1 VPNTYVSFTA
11 DSTNDANLTEY
22 TIPFKFLNAE
32 DVKVRSINTANEAV
46 LQWIYVPIA
55 TWNTN
60 LVDGE
65 TSYPFGYYSIV
76 FESGVN
82 KIKFAPVRPLTIGSG
97 SSTFQ
102 EFSITIYRR
111 TATTNSTYFSN
122 GSPIQASDLNAIL
135 LQSLY
140 NSEEA
145 LEAIDSVNTIDLASK
160 LNLRV
165 ETTGDTLTGS
175 LNFSNVGSLTQ
186 LQSVSVNSAGG
197 GGVSTPRV
205 TLTGGTILNVPTPV
219 LASDAVNKAY
229 VDGLTL
235 NGGSAPVIADDS
247 ITETLLRKVAGQ
259 EAVTTDTIR
268 SNSVTTAK
276 LITFAVTA
284 DKLGGGSVIN
294 SKIANGAVTSAKLG
308 ANAVTSVAINDGA
321 VLEAKIATGA
331 VTNTKLGANSV
342 TADKIL
348 DGTITSAK
356 LANQTLIGGTL
367 ILDNSIPASK
377 LQYSGITYD
386 PSTLGSTHSTIN
398 TTAGTI
404 NAFNATINANN
415 LYKKQIL
422 TLNESNEVNAGT
434 LTLASG
440 SVKSDPNT
448 TILPSTLNQFTGT
461 IPELT
466 FFTTGVND
474 GHYAYKIQA
483 KNPNLLGNKFGRTL
497 MKWQGRRGTQYG
509 SDYVNSGTSK
519 YPTFFFKQIANI
531 PFNYVV
537 YNENPEIS
545 LVGTPIVPLATSGEI
560 VFNNSGN
567 NTEKKFLITL
577 TGFAT
582 TARVGASLYIKPI
595 SDSYSFQGSPYTTP
609 KSVISIILTNA
620 YTNTPDKYS
629 YRTFSATTIFTLQA
643 GTTVNFPVQYYYHDV
658 NQQAPPTNIPCGFG
672 YGMESYPDDFYI
684 PPAWT
689 GNLGGAYPNTWND
702 SIVDLLIERIQ

>member
-1 VPNTYVSFTA
+1 MPNTYVSFTA
-11 DSTNDANLTEY
+11 NSTNDTDLTEY

-60 LVDGE
+60 LVNGE

-76 FESGVN
+76 FENGVN
-82 KIKFAPVRPLTIGSG
+82 KIKFSPVRPLNVITGTG
-97 SSTFQ
+97 FQ

-145 LEAIDSVNTIDLASK
+145 LEGIDSVNTIDLASK
-160 LNLRV
+160 LNLKV
-165 ETTGDTLTGS
+165 DKTGDTLTGT
-175 LNFSNVGSLTQ
+175 LNFSNVGEL
-186 LQSVSVNSAGG
+186 LQVSRLQVKTSGD
-197 GGVSTPRV
+197 GVATPRV
-205 TLTGGTILNVPTPV
+205 FLQGGTIQNVPTPA

-235 NGGSAPVIADDS
+235 NGGSQPVIADDS
-247 ITETLLRKVAGQ
+247 ITETLLRKVAGE
-259 EAVTTDTIR
+259 EAVSTSTIR
-268 SNSVTTAK
+268 FGAVTNQKINTGAVTSDKLGSNSV
-276 LITFAVTA
+276 I
-284 DKLGGGSVIN
+284 GI
-294 SKIANGAVTSAKLG
+294 KIATGAVTSAKLG
-308 ANAVTSVAINDGA
+308 ASAVTTAAINDGA
-321 VLEAKIATGA
+321 VIEAKIATGA
-331 VTNTKLGANSV
+331 VTNTKLGTSAV

-356 LANQTLIGGTL
+356 LANQTLDGTTL
-367 ILDNSIPASK
+367 ILDNSIPSSK
-377 LQYSGITYD
+377 LKNSGITYGA
-386 PSTLGSTHSTIN
+386 GSLDFAQMTIN
-398 TTAGTI
+398 CPTATTI
-404 NAFNATINANN
+404 NAPNATINTNN
-415 LYKKQIL
+415 LYKKQTL

-466 FFTTGVND
+466 FFTTGVTD
-474 GHYAYKIQA
+474 GHYFYKIQA

-497 MKWQGRRGTQYG
+497 MKWQGRQGGQYG
-509 SDYVNSGTSK
+509 SNFNTNK
-519 YPTFFFKQIANI
+519 FPTFFYKQIANI

-545 LVGTPIVPLATSGEI
+545 LVGTPYIPLTTSGEI
-560 VFNNSGN
+560 VFNNSAGN
-567 NTEKKFLITL
+567 EKKYLITL

-582 TARVGASLYIKPI
+582 TTRNGATLYIKPI
-595 SDSYSFQGSPYTTP
+595 SDSYIFQGSPYTAP
-609 KSVISIILTNA
+609 KSVISVIFTNV
-620 YTNTPDKYS
+620 YTDTPDYYS
-629 YRTFSATTIFTLQA
+629 YRTFSATTIFTIPGA
-643 GTTVNFPVQYYYHDV
+643 TTLSFPVQYYYFDV
-658 NQQAPPTNIPCGFG
+658 ANQAPSTNIPCGFG
-672 YGMESYPDDFYI
+672 YGTESGAGI
-684 PPAWT
+684 SSTQVPPAWT
-689 GNLGGAYPNTWND
+689 GNLGSGHPNTWNE

>member
-11 DSTNDANLTEY
+11 NSTNDTDLTEY

-32 DVKVRSINTANEAV
+32 DIKVRSINTANEAV

-60 LVDGE
+60 LVNGE

-76 FESGVN
+76 FENGVD
-82 KIKFAPVRPLTIGSG
+82 KIKFSPVRPLNAISG
-97 SSTFQ
+97 TGFQ

-145 LEAIDSVNTIDLASK
+145 LEGIDSVNTIDLASK
-160 LNLRV
+160 LNLKV
-165 ETTGDTLTGS
+165 DKTGDTLTGT
-175 LNFSNVGSLTQ
+175 LNFSNVGEL
-186 LQSVSVNSAGG
+186 LQVSRLQVKTSGD
-197 GGVSTPRV
+197 GVATPRV
-205 TLTGGTILNVPTPV
+205 FLQGGTIQNVPTPA

-247 ITETLLRKVAGQ
+247 ITETLLRKVVGE
-259 EAVTTDTIR
+259 EAVSTATIR
-268 SNSVTTAK
+268 FGAVTNQKINTGAVTSDKLGSNSV
-276 LITFAVTA
+276 IGV
-284 DKLGGGSVIN
+284 
-294 SKIANGAVTSAKLG
+294 KIATGAVTSAKLG
-308 ANAVTSVAINDGA
+308 ASAVTTVAINDGA

-356 LANQTLIGGTL
+356 LANETLIGGSV
-367 ILDNSIPASK
+367 ILNNSIPASK
-377 LQYSGITYD
+377 LQNSGITYD

-609 KSVISIILTNA
+609 KSVISIIFTNA

>member
-32 DVKVRSINTANEAV
+32 DVKVRSINTVSEAV

-65 TSYPFGYYSIV
+65 TSYPFGYYSVV
-76 FESGVN
+76 FENGVD
-82 KIKFAPVRPLTIGSG
+82 KIKFAPVRPLTIGTG

-102 EFSITIYRR
+102 EFRITIYRR

-145 LEAIDSVNTIDLASK
+145 LEGIDSVNTIDLASK
-160 LNLRV
+160 LNLKV
-165 ETTGDTLTGS
+165 ETTGDILTGS

-235 NGGSAPVIADDS
+235 NGGSQPVIADDS
-247 ITETLLRKVAGQ
+247 ITETLLRKVSGQ
-259 EAVTTDTIR
+259 EAVTTATIR
-268 SNSVTTAK
+268 SNSVTTDK

-284 DKLGGGSVIN
+284 EKLGGGSVIN

-308 ANAVTSVAINDGA
+308 ANSVTSVAINDGA

-348 DGTITSAK
+348 NGTITSAK
-356 LANQTLIGGTL
+356 LANQTLDGSTV
-367 ILDNSIPASK
+367 ILNNSIPASK
-377 LQYSGITYD
+377 LQDSGITYG

-440 SVKSDPNT
+440 SVKSDPST

-466 FFTTGVND
+466 FFTTGVTD
-474 GHYAYKIQA
+474 GHYFYKIQA
-483 KNPNLLGNKFGRTL
+483 KNPNLLGKQSGRTL
-497 MKWQGRRGTQYG
+497 MKWQGRQGGQYG
-509 SDYVNSGTSK
+509 SNFNTNK
-519 YPTFFFKQIANI
+519 FPTFFYKQIANI

-545 LVGTPIVPLATSGEI
+545 LVGTPYIPLTTSGEI
-560 VFNNSGN
+560 VFNNSAGN
-567 NTEKKFLITL
+567 EKKYLITL

-582 TARVGASLYIKPI
+582 TTRNGATLYIKPI
-595 SDSYSFQGSPYTTP
+595 SDSYIFQGSPYTAP
-609 KSVISIILTNA
+609 KSVISVIFTNV
-620 YTNTPDKYS
+620 YTDTPDYYS
-629 YRTFSATTIFTLQA
+629 YRTFSATTIFTIPGA
-643 GTTVNFPVQYYYHDV
+643 TTLSFPVQYYYFDV
-658 NQQAPPTNIPCGFG
+658 ANQAPPTNIPCGFG
-672 YGMESYPDDFYI
+672 YGMESGAGI
-684 PPAWT
+684 SSTQVPPAWT
-689 GNLGGAYPNTWND
+689 GNLGSGHPNTWNE

>member
-1 VPNTYVSFTA
+1 MPNTYVSFTA

-65 TSYPFGYYSIV
+65 TSYPFGYYSVV
-76 FESGVN
+76 FENGVD
-82 KIKFAPVRPLTIGSG
+82 KIKFSPVRPLNVISG
-97 SSTFQ
+97 TGFQ

-111 TATTNSTYFSN
+111 TLTTNSTYFSN

-145 LEAIDSVNTIDLASK
+145 LEGVDSVNTIDLASK
-160 LNLRV
+160 LNLKV
-165 ETTGDTLTGS
+165 DKTGDTLTGT
-175 LNFSNVGSLTQ
+175 LNFSNVGEL
-186 LQSVSVNSAGG
+186 LQVSRLQVKTTGD
-197 GGVSTPRV
+197 GVATPRV
-205 TLTGGTILNVPTPV
+205 FLQGGTIQNVPTPA

-247 ITETLLRKVAGQ
+247 ITETLLRKVAGE
-259 EAVTTDTIR
+259 EAVTTATIR
-268 SNSVTTAK
+268 PLNVTNAK
-276 LITFAVTA
+276 LASSSVSVDKLATNAVT
-284 DKLGGGSVIN
+284 GV
-294 SKIANGAVTSAKLG
+294 KIATGAVTSAKLG
-308 ANAVTSVAINDGA
+308 TSAVTSVAINAGA
-321 VLEAKIATGA
+321 VLEDKIGTGA
-331 VTNTKLGANSV
+331 VTNTKLSTNAV

-356 LANQTLIGGTL
+356 LANQTLDGTTL
-367 ILDNSIPASK
+367 ILDNSIPSSK
-377 LQYSGITYD
+377 LKTSGITYG
-386 PSTLGSTHSTIN
+386 PSVLSSTHSVIN
-398 TTAGTI
+398 TTANSI

-415 LYKKQIL
+415 LYSKQTL

-434 LTLASG
+434 ITLAAG
-440 SVKSDPNT
+440 SVKSDPNA
-448 TILPSTLNQFTGT
+448 TILPSTLNQFSGT
-461 IPELT
+461 IPELQ
-466 FFTTGVND
+466 FFTSGVTD
-474 GHYAYKIQA
+474 GHYFYKIQA

-497 MKWQGRRGTQYG
+497 MKWQGRTGTQYG
-509 SDYVNSGTSK
+509 SNFNTNK
-519 YPTFFFKQIANI
+519 YPTFFYKQIANI

-545 LVGTPIVPLATSGEI
+545 LNGTPTTPLTTSGEI
-560 VFNNSGN
+560 IFNNSGGN
-567 NTEKKFLITL
+567 EKKYLITL

-582 TARVGASLYIKPI
+582 TARNGATLYIKPI
-595 SDSYSFQGSPYTTP
+595 SDSYIFQGSPYTAP
-609 KSVISIILTNA
+609 KSVISVIFTNV
-620 YTNTPDKYS
+620 YTDTPDYYS
-629 YRTFSATTIFTLQA
+629 YRTFSATTIFTLPGA
-643 GTTVNFPVQYYYHDV
+643 TTLNFPVQYYYFDV
-658 NQQAPPTNIPCGFG
+658 ANQAPPTNIPCGFG
-672 YGMESYPDDFYI
+672 YGMESGAGI
-684 PPAWT
+684 SSTQVPPAWT
-689 GNLGGAYPNTWND
+689 GNLGAGHPNTWNE

>member
-11 DSTNDANLTEY
+11 NSTNDANLTEY

-32 DVKVRSINTANEAV
+32 DIKVRSINTANEAV

-76 FESGVN
+76 FENGVD
-82 KIKFAPVRPLTIGSG
+82 KIKFSPVRPLNSLSG
-97 SSTFQ
+97 TGFQ
-102 EFSITIYRR
+102 EFVITIYRR

-145 LEAIDSVNTIDLASK
+145 LEGIDSVNTIDLASK

-186 LQSVSVNSAGG
+186 IQGIQLNASGG
-197 GGVSTPRV
+197 GAVSTPRV
-205 TLTGGTILNVPTPV
+205 VLTGGTIQNVPTPA
-219 LASDAVNKAY
+219 LDSDAVNKAY

-247 ITETLLRKVAGQ
+247 ITETLLRKVVGE
-259 EAVTTDTIR
+259 EAVTTATIR
-268 SNSVTTAK
+268 P
-276 LITFAVTA
+276 FAVTNI
-284 DKLGGGSVIN
+284 KLGSGSVTPEKLSNN
-294 SKIANGAVTSAKLG
+294 SVIGLKIATGAVTSAKLG
-308 ANAVTSVAINDGA
+308 ASAVTSVAINDGA
-321 VLEAKIATGA
+321 VLEAKIGTGA

-356 LANQTLIGGTL
+356 LANQTLIGSTV

-377 LQYSGITYD
+377 LQNSGITYD
-386 PSTLGSTHSTIN
+386 PSALNSTHSQIN
-398 TTAGTI
+398 TTASTI
-404 NAFNATINANN
+404 NAFNATINANK
-415 LYKKQIL
+415 LYSKQTL

-466 FFTTGVND
+466 FFTAGVND
-474 GHYAYKIQA
+474 GHYFYKIQA

-497 MKWQGRRGTQYG
+497 MKWQGRQGGQYG
-509 SDYVNSGTSK
+509 SNFNTNRF
-519 YPTFFFKQIANI
+519 PTFFYKQIANI

-545 LVGTPIVPLATSGEI
+545 LVGTPYIPLTTSGEI

-567 NTEKKFLITL
+567 NSEKKFLITL

-582 TARVGASLYIKPI
+582 TTRNGATLYIKPI
-595 SDSYSFQGSPYTTP
+595 SDSYIFQGSPYTAP
-609 KSVISIILTNA
+609 KSVISVIFTNV
-620 YTNTPDKYS
+620 YTDTPDYYS

-643 GTTVNFPVQYYYHDV
+643 GTTVNFPVQYYYFDV
-658 NQQAPPTNIPCGFG
+658 ANQAPPTNIPCGFG
-672 YGMESYPDDFYI
+672 YGMESGAGI
-684 PPAWT
+684 SSTQVPPAWT
-689 GNLGGAYPNTWND
+689 GNLGSGHPNTWNE